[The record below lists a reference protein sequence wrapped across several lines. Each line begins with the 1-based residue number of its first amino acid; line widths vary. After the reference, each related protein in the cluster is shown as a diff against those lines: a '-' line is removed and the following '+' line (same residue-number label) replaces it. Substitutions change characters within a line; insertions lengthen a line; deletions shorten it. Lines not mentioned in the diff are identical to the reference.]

1 MFIAGGIHQITKA
14 PEGRHVYGI
23 RRGPVPYR
31 YLPNGYGTAERAY
44 YLKQKKQG

>member
-1 MFIAGGIHQITKA
+1 MCMEFVV
-14 PEGRHVYGI
+14 R
-23 RRGPVPYR
+23 PVPYR